1 LRAWKIAFTLL
12 VHGLFPNI
20 WKTKASDM
28 LCKERLSD
36 DATRAYLLKNMYGIA
51 KRNKEKDPPSIYER
65 MSDRELAI
73 WMSQKNK

>member
-1 LRAWKIAFTLL
+1 
-12 VHGLFPNI
+12 
-20 WKTKASDM
+20 M